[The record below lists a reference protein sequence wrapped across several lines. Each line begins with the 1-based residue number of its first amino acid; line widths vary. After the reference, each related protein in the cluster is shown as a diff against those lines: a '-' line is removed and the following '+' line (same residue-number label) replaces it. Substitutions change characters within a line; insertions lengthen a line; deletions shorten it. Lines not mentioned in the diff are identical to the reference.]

1 MNTQTALAVLS
12 CCVLALDPASAPA
25 ADDGGLEGRVL
36 IFAAASTTD
45 AVEAIRAEF
54 ARLHPDVTVRASFA
68 ATSSLARQIDAGARA
83 DVFLSASVEW
93 ADFLEH
99 QHRVA
104 RRRDLLGNTLVVIVP
119 ADSKL
124 KVDGPADLT
133 QEGIRHLALADSRSI
148 PAGVY
153 ARQVLENL
161 GLWNELEPKVTG
173 AANVRQA
180 LQYVTTGA
188 AEAGIVYASDA
199 ALDKRV
205 RIAIRFEGRL
215 SEPIRYPLVLLA
227 RAENNPAAVAFY
239 DFLASQD
246 AAEEFRRYGFRVLA
260 GAQDAQSDEPV
271 APNAAPARRWW
282 WLTRDEWLALRLS
295 FQVGLC
301 AVVASLPVA
310 TAVGYL
316 LARWQSRGKWM
327 LELAVNLPLVLPPV
341 VTGFLL
347 LTLFAPD
354 GPVGGALE
362 NWLGVRI
369 VLSWIGAAV
378 AAAVV
383 SFPLMVRAI
392 RLAFQSV
399 DPRLE
404 MAARSLGAGRLDSFF
419 SVTLPLA
426 RSGVLA
432 GCVLAFA
439 RSLGEFGATIMLAG
453 NIVGETQTVP
463 LAIFSDWNRFGAGA
477 AVWRLVGI
485 SILLA
490 AAALVASEWL
500 ERRHARREAT

>member
-1 MNTQTALAVLS
+1 MNIKTALAVLS
-12 CCVLALDPASAPA
+12 CCAIPLDPASAQSTPDA
-25 ADDGGLEGRVL
+25 GLDGTVL
-36 IFAAASTTD
+36 VFAAASTTD
-45 AVEAIRAEF
+45 AVEAIREEF
-54 ARLHPDVTVRASFA
+54 SRLHPDVTVRASFA
-68 ATSSLARQIDAGARA
+68 ATSSLAQQIDAGAQA
-83 DVFLSASVEW
+83 DIFLSASVQW
-93 ADFLEH
+93 ADFLE
-99 QHRVA
+99 QSHRVA

-119 ADSKL
+119 TDSKL
-124 KVDGPADLT
+124 KIDAPSDLT
-133 QEGIRHLALADSRSI
+133 QKGIRHLALADSRSI

-153 ARQVLENL
+153 ARQALVNL
-161 GLWNELEPKVTG
+161 GIWDRLEPIVTG
-173 AANVRQA
+173 TANVQQA
-180 LQYVTTGA
+180 LQYVAVGA
-188 AEAGIVYASDA
+188 AEAGIAYSSDA
-199 ALDKRV
+199 ALNPRV
-205 RIAIRFEGRL
+205 RIALMLDGRP
-215 SEPIRYPLVLLA
+215 SEPIRYPLVLLETA
-227 RAENNPAAVAFY
+227 KDNPAAGAFY
-239 DFLASQD
+239 DFLASKN
-246 AAEEFRRYGFRVLA
+246 AAAEFRRYGFIVLA
-260 GAQDAQSDEPV
+260 DAQDAL
-271 APNAAPARRWW
+271 PNAPLVHDAAPSRRWW
-282 WLTRDEWLALRLS
+282 WPTHDEWLALRLS
-295 FQVGLC
+295 FQVGVC

-310 TAVGYL
+310 TLVGYL

-362 NWLGVRI
+362 KWFGVRI

-392 RLAFQSV
+392 RLSFQSV

-500 ERRHARREAT
+500 ERRHVRRESA